1 MIEPTLNF
9 FHQLETHNLKIDNV
23 HMENVGENTKL
34 AKRAHSSDW
43 KMKIKFELTARN
55 TPQQNHLAELG
66 FVTIMNRVRAMM
78 IAANI
83 PPHERHKFARTCM
96 QTATKLDSLQR
107 IALNGAKQ
115 TRHCHCFGKQP
126 SFACHL

>member
-1 MIEPTLNF
+1 MIEPTLKL
-9 FHQLETHNLKIDNV
+9 FHQLEAHNLKIDNV
-23 HMENVGENTKL
+23 RMDNAGENTKL

-66 FVTIMNRVRAMM
+66 FVTIMNRAKAMM

-83 PPHERHKFARTCM
+83 PPH
-96 QTATKLDSLQR
+96 D
-107 IALNGAKQ
+107 
-115 TRHCHCFGKQP
+115 
-126 SFACHL
+126 